1 MTGLEF
7 VYQDAPVEG
16 ASFQIIA
23 AENIYTQ
30 EVTQDLFLL
39 YQADMKEYL
48 IHKKGDVVTTINTD
62 RYGWAYATNLYI
74 GKYKIMETIAGDGF
88 VLNQEVKE
96 FEITPQ
102 ESRR

>member
-23 AENIYTQ
+23 AVNFYSQ

-48 IHKKGDVVTTINTD
+48 LHKKGDVVTTINTD
-62 RYGWAYATNLYI
+62 RNGLAYATNLNK
-74 GKYKIMETIAGDGF
+74 G
-88 VLNQEVKE
+88 
-96 FEITPQ
+96 
-102 ESRR
+102 